1 MPLEKAI
8 IGNERI
14 AEMLEKSYN
23 SGKLSHAYLFEG
35 PDHIGKK
42 TLALAF
48 CKLLL
53 QNGSAREY
61 GAGSKQGHRADNN
74 NNIEK
79 NPDLI
84 ILRPDE
90 DKKLIAIEQI
100 RDLQKSLSLFPYS
113 SKYKIAI
120 IEQADKMSKPAA
132 NAILK
137 TLEEPSKTTILMLL
151 TSSPNNLLDTI
162 KSRCQ
167 TFKFMPVK
175 RKALE
180 EFLEDKT
187 KDKTEAEKIIEISG
201 YKPGKIIELIN
212 NENRTAE
219 LFDIINK
226 FSSITRK
233 NDFERLEEA
242 EIVSKK
248 ETGEIVN
255 SLDLYSFYFRKVL
268 LKEYGADEID
278 RNKILKIRNNINL
291 IKSAKE
297 DILTKNVSAR
307 LALENLFLQA

>member
-1 MPLEKAI
+1 MPLKKAI

-14 AEMLEKSYN
+14 VEMLEKSYN
-23 SGKLSHAYLFEG
+23 SNKLSHAYLFEG

-53 QNGSAREY
+53 GDN
-61 GAGSKQGHRADNN
+61 RAD
-74 NNIEK
+74 IEK

-90 DKKLIAIEQI
+90 DKKQIAIEQI

-120 IEQADKMSKPAA
+120 IEQADKMSKSAA

-167 TFKFMPVK
+167 TLKFMPVK
-175 RKALE
+175 RRTLE
-180 EFLEDKT
+180 EFLEDKMD
-187 KDKTEAEKIIEISG
+187 DKIEIEKIIEISG
-201 YKPGKIIELIN
+201 YKPGKIAELANNKKKIIELS
-212 NENRTAE
+212 
-219 LFDIINK
+219 DIING
-226 FSSITRK
+226 FSSIAQK
-233 NDFERLEEA
+233 NDFERLDEA
-242 EIVSKK
+242 ENISKK
-248 ETGEIVN
+248 ETEEIIN
-255 SLDLYSFYFRKVL
+255 LLDLYSFYFRKNL
-268 LKEYGADEID
+268 LKEYEADEF
-278 RNKILKIRNNINL
+278 NKDKISKIRNNINL
-291 IKSAKE
+291 IKNTKE
-297 DILTKNVSAR
+297 NLLTKNMSAR
-307 LALENLFLQA
+307 LALENLFLQV

>member
-1 MPLEKAI
+1 MPLKKAI
-8 IGNERI
+8 IGNERV

-23 SGKLSHAYLFEG
+23 SDKLSHAYLFEG

-53 QNGSAREY
+53 QNGSTREY
-61 GAGSKQGHRADNN
+61 GANSGNN
-74 NNIEK
+74 VEK

-90 DKKLIAIEQI
+90 DKKQIVIEQI

-120 IEQADKMSKPAA
+120 IEQADKMSKSAA

-180 EFLEDKT
+180 EFLEDKIE
-187 KDKTEAEKIIEISG
+187 DKTEAEKIIEMSG
-201 YKPGKIIELIN
+201 YKPGKIAELIN
-212 NENRTAE
+212 NKNRVIE
-219 LFDIINK
+219 LSDIINK
-226 FSSITRK
+226 FSSVAQK

-242 EIVSKK
+242 ETISKK
-248 ETGEIVN
+248 EMVEIVN

-268 LKEYGADEID
+268 LKEYGAGEID
-278 RNKILKIRNNINL
+278 KGRILKIRNNINL

-297 DILTKNVSAR
+297 NLLTKNVSAR
-307 LALENLFLQA
+307 LALENLFLQV

>member
-1 MPLEKAI
+1 MPLKKAI

-14 AEMLEKSYN
+14 AEMLGKSYKL
-23 SGKLSHAYLFEG
+23 GKLSHAYLFEG

-61 GAGSKQGHRADNN
+61 GANSSDDN
-74 NNIEK
+74 IKK

-84 ILRPDE
+84 VLRPDE
-90 DKKLIAIEQI
+90 DKKQIAIEQI
-100 RDLQKSLSLFPYS
+100 RELQKSLSLFPYS

-120 IEQADKMSKPAA
+120 IEQADKMSKSAA

-180 EFLEDKT
+180 EFLEDKA

-201 YKPGKIIELIN
+201 YKPGKIAELIN
-212 NENRTAE
+212 NENRVIE
-219 LFDIINK
+219 LSDIINK
-226 FSSITRK
+226 FSSIARK

-248 ETGEIVN
+248 EMGEIIN
-255 SLDLYSFYFRKVL
+255 SLELYSFYFRKIL
-268 LKEYGADEID
+268 LKEYGVGEI
-278 RNKILKIRNNINL
+278 NKDKISKIRNNINL
-291 IKSAKE
+291 IKNTKE
-297 DILTKNVSAR
+297 NLLTKNVNAR
-307 LALENLFLQA
+307 LALENLFLQV

>member
-1 MPLEKAI
+1 MSLKKAI

-14 AEMLEKSYN
+14 AEMLGKSYK

-53 QNGSAREY
+53 QNGSAQEY
-61 GAGSKQGHRADNN
+61 GTNSG

-90 DKKLIAIEQI
+90 DKKQIAIEQI

-120 IEQADKMSKPAA
+120 IEQADKMSKSAA

-180 EFLEDKT
+180 EFLEDRA
-187 KDKTEAEKIIEISG
+187 KDKIEAEKIIEISG
-201 YKPGKIIELIN
+201 YKPGKIAELMD
-212 NENRTAE
+212 NENRVTE
-219 LFDIINK
+219 LSDIINK
-226 FSSITRK
+226 FSSIARK

-248 ETGEIVN
+248 EAGEIIN
-255 SLDLYSFYFRKVL
+255 SLDLYSFYFRKIL
-268 LKEYGADEID
+268 LKEYGAGEVDKG
-278 RNKILKIRNNINL
+278 RILKIINNINL
-291 IKSAKE
+291 IKNTKE
-297 DILTKNVSAR
+297 NLLTKNVSAR
-307 LALENLFLQA
+307 LALENLFLQV